1 MSSSAS
7 VSTVLAK
14 QALVLLLCLMLL
26 AAALQASEGITR
38 GGDLGIDVSPQSGI
52 AMDLNGDLWQL
63 PTAGGEAR
71 LLVDGEVP
79 LARPRWSPGGTRI
92 LYQANSATGS
102 ELRITDLGT
111 SDTRR
116 IAQTGGHAQ
125 HAAWHP
131 SGERIVYAA
140 EKHDSGLD
148 LWEVDLATGLEWRL
162 TNDATDEMEPAWSPN
177 GRHLAW
183 IQRADD
189 RFVLMLRRHG
199 ESPIALAESS
209 SPLLAPAWRPDGS
222 LLTFLRQSPEGL
234 ALEMAILSEPPLVR
248 VIDESER
255 YAPAPVAW
263 LDRHTMFYAADGL
276 LRSRGFEDRRSRL
289 LHFRAQPK
297 PIVRPEPVVVTP
309 RKLEVIDPPAGRLV
323 IRAGRVFDGIWQGYR
338 HNLDLIIE
346 SGRVV
351 AIEPRQEQEEGVVL
365 DLPGATVIPGLID
378 ARSAPLA
385 SPGEGAALLAYG
397 VTTVATASDRLP
409 FDVTALESE
418 AVPGPRVVA
427 LAPSARPPDT
437 ISIADGGTPGLA
449 ALLQS
454 RQARRLGHGLRPPR
468 GSSAPSDFAAF
479 AGRAVIGSEP
489 NQLAPGLA
497 LHAELRALQA
507 AGFSGEQ
514 ALHAAGRNAARALGL
529 ENQVGTIAQG
539 ALADLVLVSGDPL
552 ADVSDALNIIAVVRN
567 GRFFSLV
574 RLLEE
579 AGATHDVE

>member
-1 MSSSAS
+1 
-7 VSTVLAK
+7 
-14 QALVLLLCLMLL
+14 MLL
-26 AAALQASEGITR
+26 AVPLHASESITR

-52 AMDLNGDLWQL
+52 AMDLNGDIWQL
-63 PTAGGEAR
+63 PTTGGAAR

-79 LARPRWSPGGTRI
+79 LTRPRWSPGGTRI
-92 LYQANSATGS
+92 LYQVNFATGT

-116 IAQTGGHAQ
+116 IGPAGVPAQ

-140 EKHDSGLD
+140 ERHDSGLD
-148 LWEVDLATGLEWRL
+148 LWEMDLATGLEWRL
-162 TNDATDEMEPAWSPN
+162 TTDATDETEPAWSAN

-183 IQRADD
+183 IAQANDQYL
-189 RFVLMLRRHG
+189 LMLRRHG
-199 ESPIALAESS
+199 ESPIALAAST
-209 SPLLAPAWRPDGS
+209 SPLLAPSWRPDGS

-234 ALEMAILSEPPLVR
+234 ALEMAILSDPPLVR

-255 YAPAPVAW
+255 YAPSPVAW
-263 LDRHTMFYAADGL
+263 LDRQSMFYAAEGL
-276 LRSRGFEDRRSRL
+276 IRSRGFEDRRSRL

-297 PIVRPEPVVVTP
+297 PVAQRPPVVATP
-309 RKLEVIDPPAGRLV
+309 RKLEVIDPPAGRLI
-323 IRAGRVFDGIWQGYR
+323 IRASRLFDGIWNGYR
-338 HNLDLIIE
+338 QNLDLIIE

-351 AIEPRQEQEEGVVL
+351 SIAPRQEHAEGVLL

-385 SPGEGAALLAYG
+385 SPEEGAALLAYG
-397 VTTVATASDRLP
+397 VTTVATASDGSS

-418 AVPGPRVVA
+418 AQPGPRVLA
-427 LAPSARPPDT
+427 LAPSFPPLDT
-437 ISIADGGTPGLA
+437 VSVADGGTPGLA

-454 RQARRLGHGLRPPR
+454 RQALRLGHALRPPR
-468 GSSAPSDFAAF
+468 RSFTPADFAAF

-489 NQLAPGLA
+489 NRLAPGLA

-529 ENQVGTIAQG
+529 ENQAGTIAPG

-552 ADVSDALNIIAVVRN
+552 TDVSDALNIVAVVRN
-567 GRFFSLV
+567 GRFYSLV
-574 RLLEE
+574 SLLEKAE
-579 AGATHDVE
+579 ATRDVE